1 MYVSVTGLKTN
12 GFISS
17 LRFWFL
23 TVPTFLSAQ
32 KAEGILLCQTKSVTG
47 YHHTLTVWESKKQMI
62 AYRKSPAH
70 LKAMKVFSSI
80 ATGKVYGY
88 DSDVIPSWEDALNE
102 WDKNA
107 RVV

>member
-12 GFISS
+12 NFISS

-23 TVPTFLSAQ
+23 TVPAFRGAQ
-32 KAEGILLCQTKSVTG
+32 KADGILVCNTISRTG
-47 YHHTLTVWESKKQMI
+47 YHHTLTVWESKKQML

-70 LKAMKVFSSI
+70 LKAMKVFPSI
-80 ATGKVYGY
+80 AIGKVYGY
-88 DSDVIPSWEDALNE
+88 DSDVIPSWEDALSE
-102 WDKNA
+102 WNKNA